1 LPKASFG
8 LRYLIHSN
16 SDEIMRPKVVIL
28 TMLVAFGLL
37 GAIAVYKGMQGKH
50 ADDLGTQTPDQLAAT
65 NSGSGGVASNKGPEG
80 GTNPV
85 AVSPELQA
93 AITAKQIEQIQEL
106 QGEVDGT
113 NNPTIIQAL
122 LDKVVQSDDQV
133 RKAALEAIKEIDDT
147 NAIPGLQK
155 AADGIQDARTKV
167 AVLDVIDY
175 LKLPSAMPDVQPPD
189 TLTNATSFG
198 VILPDDKMNPHFY
211 HKKKTGTA
219 DSNISNGSSN

>member
-1 LPKASFG
+1 
-8 LRYLIHSN
+8 
-16 SDEIMRPKVVIL
+16 MRPKVVIL

-37 GAIAVYKGMQGKH
+37 GAIAVFKGMQGKH
-50 ADDLGTQTPDQLAAT
+50 ADDLGVQTPGQLATT
-65 NSGSGGVASNKGPEG
+65 NSGSGGVANTKGPEG

-122 LDKVVQSDDQV
+122 LDKVMQPEEDV

-175 LKLPSAMPDVQPPD
+175 LKLPSAMPDVQPPE

-198 VILPDDKMNPHFY
+198 VILPDDKMNPHFLR
-211 HKKKTGTA
+211 KKKDGTA
-219 DSNISNGSSN
+219 QNSTSNGSAN